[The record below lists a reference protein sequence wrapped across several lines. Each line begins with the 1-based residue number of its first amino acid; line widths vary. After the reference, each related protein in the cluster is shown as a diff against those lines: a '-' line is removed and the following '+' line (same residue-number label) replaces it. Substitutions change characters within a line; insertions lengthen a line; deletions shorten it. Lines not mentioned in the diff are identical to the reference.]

1 MKWFVFSFLLLMGCD
16 KRDHILGLSLAYLH
30 TWIISTVASSQA
42 KRNFIS
48 DETTIVVWLHSY
60 SVNFTQKT
68 HKWFSILSLK
78 YGIGNKTMSAS
89 KENSRKSTDWHSNY
103 SGWPEIYPLFPWLT
117 RNYSFLMAKESYTD
131 FILSVSI
138 RPFLV
143 LSFWLK

>member
-1 MKWFVFSFLLLMGCD
+1 MNWFVFSFLLLMGCD
-16 KRDHILGLSLAYLH
+16 KWDRILGLSLAYLH
-30 TWIISTVASSQA
+30 TWIISTVVSSQA

-48 DETTIVVWLHSY
+48 DGMTIVVWLHNS
-60 SVNFTQKT
+60 SVNLTRKT
-68 HKWFSILSLK
+68 HKWK

-103 SGWPEIYPLFPWLT
+103 SGWLEIYPLFPWLA
-117 RNYSFLMAKESYTD
+117 RNYPFLMTKESYTD

-138 RPFLV
+138 LPFLV